1 VPVLHVTN
9 GDSAIDRLRAAGFD
23 DPALPWRDVL
33 HDGPVP
39 RGSDDALREVRAR
52 FIAERGWTTLD
63 AARADFAL
71 RDRTLHGALG
81 DRESEVVLWF
91 EHDLYDQLQ
100 LAQVLDVIARHPNR
114 VARIRAVHADDYLG
128 HATADRLRSWQVMA
142 HDLTEAELEAGRAA
156 WDAFRAPDPRPLDV
170 LACTTRTSALPFMRS
185 ALQRVVEELPGRTDG
200 LARSERQVLRA
211 VASGARTG
219 AEAFDACAAME
230 KAIYLGDSSFAW
242 YLDRLATCSRPL
254 IERRVQGKVDDGVH
268 SPHGPPLARWELAL
282 TPEGERVLAGDA
294 DHMVLN
300 RVARWLGGTLVDAL
314 SPWRCDESGRASRV
328 EPA

>member
-39 RGSDDALREVRAR
+39 RGTDDALREVRAR

-63 AARADFAL
+63 AARTDLAL
-71 RDRTLHGALG
+71 RDRTLQGALG
-81 DRESEVVLWF
+81 DREREVVVWF

-128 HATADRLRSWQVMA
+128 HATPDRLHSWHTMA

-156 WDAFRAPDPRPLDV
+156 WEAFRAPDPRPLDV
-170 LACTTRTSALPFMRS
+170 LACTTRTGALPFMRA
-185 ALQRVVEELPGRTDG
+185 ALQRVVEELPGRADG
-200 LARSERQVLRA
+200 LARSERQALAA
-211 VASGARTG
+211 VARGARTG
-219 AEAFDACAAME
+219 ADAFEACATLE
-230 KAIYLGDSSFAW
+230 KAMYLGDSSFAW
-242 YLDRLATCSRPL
+242 YLERLSTCKRPL
-254 IERRVQGKVDDGVH
+254 LERRVQASDGDGTG
-268 SPHGPPLARWELAL
+268 SPHGPRLGLWELAI
-282 TPEGERVLAGDA
+282 TPDGERVLAGDA
-294 DHMVLN
+294 DHMALN
-300 RVARWLGGTLVDAL
+300 GVARWLGGTLLDAL
-314 SPWRCDESGRASRV
+314 SPWRCEDERVTRV